1 MTETIRGL
9 KNALVYTRVY
19 RNQVFVVKLGGE
31 ILSDRRAL
39 ENVAAQVALL
49 ESLSIRMVVV
59 HGGGPQATE
68 LSRRLGVVS
77 EMVAGRRVT
86 SPEALE
92 VAKMVYAG
100 SLNVDLCAALRAHGV
115 LPVGLTGLDG
125 GTLVAKRRPPVEV
138 KDDGGALRTVDF
150 GEVGDVEAV
159 QPALLRSLIEQQYV
173 PVVASLAADGSG
185 RPLNMNA
192 DTVAEALA
200 SALAAKKLIL
210 LTNAP
215 GLLRDVNDPTSLVPF
230 ADPEDLEPML
240 ASGAVSGGM
249 RPKIEACIRAVR
261 NGVRRTH
268 IVDGRAEDALL
279 LEVFTGAGSG
289 TMIVNRKE
297 MADYRDHELA

>member
-31 ILSDRRAL
+31 ILSDRRAM

-68 LSRRLGVVS
+68 LSRRLGVTS

-100 SLNVDLCAALRAHGV
+100 SLNVDLCAALRGHGV
-115 LPVGLTGLDG
+115 SPVGLTGLDG
-125 GTLVAKRRPPVEV
+125 GTLVARRRPPVDV
-138 KDDGGALRTVDF
+138 KDDSGGTRRVDF
-150 GEVGDVEAV
+150 GEVGDVESV
-159 QPALLRSLIEQQYV
+159 DPALLRSLIEQQYV
-173 PVVASLAADGSG
+173 PVVASLAADAAG

-200 SALAAKKLIL
+200 TALSAKKLIL

-215 GLLRDVNDPTSLVPF
+215 GLLRDVSDPTTLVPF

-240 ASGAVSGGM
+240 ASGAISGGM

-268 IVDGRAEDALL
+268 IVDGRVDDALL

>member
-9 KNALVYTRVY
+9 KSALVYTRVY

-31 ILSDRRAL
+31 ILTDRRAV
-39 ENVAAQVALL
+39 EHVATQVALL

-68 LSRRLGVVS
+68 LGKRLGIPS
-77 EMVAGRRVT
+77 ETVAGRRVT
-86 SPEALE
+86 SPETLE
-92 VAKMVYAG
+92 IAKMVYAG
-100 SLNVDLCAALRAHGV
+100 SLNVDLCAALRAHEV

-125 GTLVAKRRPPVEV
+125 GTIVAKRRPPVEIR
-138 KDDGGALRTVDF
+138 DDEGRTRTVDF

-159 QPALLRSLIEQQYV
+159 DPALLQTLIERQYV
-173 PVVASLAADGSG
+173 PVVASLAADPSG
-185 RPLNMNA
+185 RPLNVNA

-200 SALAAKKLIL
+200 TALSAKKLIL

-215 GLLRDVNDPTSLVPF
+215 GLLRDVSDPSSLIPF
-230 ADPEDLEPML
+230 ADPEDLEPLL
-240 ASGAVSGGM
+240 ASGAISGGM

-268 IVDGRAEDALL
+268 IVDGRGEDALL
-279 LEVFTGAGSG
+279 LEVFTGKGSG
-289 TMIVNRKE
+289 TMIVGRKE
-297 MADYRDHELA
+297 MADYREHEIS

>member
-9 KNALVYTRVY
+9 KSALVYTRVY

-39 ENVAAQVALL
+39 ENIAQQVALL

-68 LSRRLGVVS
+68 LSRRLGVTS

-100 SLNVDLCAALRAHGV
+100 SLNVDLCAALRARGV

-125 GTLVAKRRPPVEV
+125 GTLVARRRPPVEM
-138 KDDGGALRTVDF
+138 KDDDGAVRRVDF
-150 GEVGDVEAV
+150 GAVGDVESV
-159 QPALLRSLIEQQYV
+159 EPSLLQSLIERQYV
-173 PVVASLAADGSG
+173 PVVASLAADPKGN
-185 RPLNMNA
+185 PLNMNA

-200 SALAAKKLIL
+200 TALSAKKLIL

-215 GLLRDVNDPTSLVPF
+215 GLLRNVADPSTLVPF
-230 ADPEDLEPML
+230 ADPDDLEPML
-240 ASGAVSGGM
+240 ASGAISGGM

-297 MADYRDHELA
+297 MADYREHEMA

>member
-9 KNALVYTRVY
+9 KHALVYTRVY

-68 LSRRLGVVS
+68 LSKRLGVSS

-115 LPVGLTGLDG
+115 SPVGLTGLDG

-138 KDDGGALRTVDF
+138 KDDSGTVRKVDF
-150 GEVGDVEAV
+150 GEVGDVDAV
-159 QPALLRSLIEQQYV
+159 EPALLRSLIEQQYV
-173 PVVASLAADGSG
+173 PVVASLAADASG

-215 GLLRDVNDPTSLVPF
+215 GLLRDVNDPTTLVPF
-230 ADPEDLEPML
+230 ADPDDLEPML

-268 IVDGRAEDALL
+268 IVDGRAVDAIL